1 MPPKIKQTAP
11 RSVQTLIVLGAVVF
25 CAAFTRS
32 LAIGELGETSSLS
45 QPQNRT
51 APTAETNRI
60 LWVLE
65 NRMQGHLPQE
75 KAKGKLSKLS
85 SEQIRLLDSLA
96 VRVMKNDRTAAADIA
111 FLLITAL
118 IISS

>member
-1 MPPKIKQTAP
+1 LRPKIKAKF
-11 RSVQTLIVLGAVVF
+11 RRVLTLLGAIIFYAVF
-25 CAAFTRS
+25 TGS
-32 LAIGELGETSSLS
+32 LASAERGKTIRRS
-45 QPQNRT
+45 QPHNRI
-51 APTAETNRI
+51 APTTETNRI

-65 NRMQGHLPQE
+65 NRMQGKLPQE
-75 KAKGKLSKLS
+75 KAEGKLSKLS

-96 VRVMKNDRTAAADIA
+96 VRIMKNDHTAAADIA

>member
-1 MPPKIKQTAP
+1 MNSSI
-11 RSVQTLIVLGAVVF
+11 SAVIF
-25 CAAFTRS
+25 CVAFTHS
-32 LAIGELGETSSLS
+32 LALAEPGTTIRS
-45 QPQNRT
+45 QPQNGIAANT
-51 APTAETNRI
+51 ETDRI

-65 NRMQGHLPQE
+65 DRMQGQHLQE
-75 KAKGKLSKLS
+75 KARDKLSKLS

-96 VRVMKNDRTAAADIA
+96 VRIMKNDHTAASDIA

>member
-1 MPPKIKQTAP
+1 
-11 RSVQTLIVLGAVVF
+11 
-25 CAAFTRS
+25 
-32 LAIGELGETSSLS
+32 
-45 QPQNRT
+45 
-51 APTAETNRI
+51 
-60 LWVLE
+60 
-65 NRMQGHLPQE
+65 MQGHLPQE

>member
-1 MPPKIKQTAP
+1 LQRRINAKFV
-11 RSVQTLIVLGAVVF
+11 RVLILLSALVLCAVF
-25 CAAFTRS
+25 SGS
-32 LAIGELGETSSLS
+32 LAIAEPAETSRQS
-45 QPQNRT
+45 QPHDRV
-51 APTAETNRI
+51 APNMETNRI

-65 NRMQGHLPQE
+65 NRMRGQLPQE

-96 VRVMKNDRTAAADIA
+96 VRIMKNDRTAAADIA

>member
-1 MPPKIKQTAP
+1 MN
-11 RSVQTLIVLGAVVF
+11 SLISAVIF
-25 CAAFTRS
+25 CVAFHS
-32 LAIGELGETSSLS
+32 LAIAEPGNIIRS
-45 QPQNRT
+45 QPQNGI
-51 APTAETNRI
+51 AANSETNRI

-65 NRMQGHLPQE
+65 DRMQGQHLQE
-75 KAKGKLSKLS
+75 KARDKLSKLS

-96 VRVMKNDRTAAADIA
+96 VRVIKSHRTAASDIA